1 MAFIF
6 MNNFLDMGFFG
17 EQQLSLILISGS
29 FIFLC
34 LLAGVFVYAGL
45 DVWNM
50 VVESRRDAK
59 LRSKLINFRKNKKK
73 K

>member
-1 MAFIF
+1 

-34 LLAGVFVYAGL
+34 LLAGAFVYVGL
-45 DVWNM
+45 DIWNM
-50 VVESRRDAK
+50 IVDSKRDEK
-59 LRSKLINFRKNKKK
+59 LRLQLISFRKHKRKSIIN
-73 K
+73 